1 MPNTLLQAQIEKA
14 REIFKGQ
21 FSTARRDWLA
31 LLDREIAPDV
41 EDHLRKLAE
50 GFDYRTPDLKKQV
63 RDWIS
68 INKTDTTYLDVIST
82 DPSAETRKKLRNVL
96 HWLGRGWEYENEGR
110 VWDRHCIEAQS
121 TTGIMISRL
130 NWHPQIDPKIDRDLE
145 PDAYMKKRGEL
156 LKKRKHPFYWT
167 YPSIFGCGW
176 LGDDDSEY
184 GPDFFVYESEVPY
197 LEALDLYRKDGQ
209 KLGYQGGKTC
219 WIGRDDAV
227 DETWH
232 TQTVKVTVVDSRDLD
247 GDKCPC
253 AKYGCDHPMRK
264 ICVYICDSARYASE
278 DDLYEEYPSPFP
290 GCSFFIVGGDL
301 RNSRDP
307 HKRFMP
313 AMYESY
319 TEAEWTNG
327 LTTRLAAMMSDEQ
340 SPSRLYLDYSQ
351 ADRSL
356 LTGEDGAIRL
366 DYDMGKQDEGK
377 IQAYPGE
384 IKRLPSRID
393 AAMLTLL
400 REHRERLEHF
410 SINRF
415 LTGDTAHEASNATGT
430 AFLQTTEQAG
440 VLPSMLLGEADRA
453 QLRRAKWVIHAIK
466 YWGTFDPPGVVTPY
480 TVVHT
485 GNDSYIKYRSN
496 KPQPGEVA
504 EVSAQLF
511 YDVDFDIVITSKSET
526 LQEQGARYLQAT
538 DKKDKGAWTEE
549 QWLRDSGVDDVEGQ
563 LELLDLQKIR
573 QNFAPLQAQLDNLE
587 VLRLY
592 EAGTGI
598 SVGGA
603 LGGLGPPPGQPASPQ
618 GQNGSV
624 APTAV
629 MGSPGTAIGIPGN
642 NMLGRTI
649 NQPSGGSSPT
659 RGQGTV

>member
-1 MPNTLLQAQIEKA
+1 LPNTLLQAQIEKA
-14 REIFKGQ
+14 RKPFTGQ
-21 FSTARRDWLA
+21 FKEAREDWLA
-31 LLDREIAPDV
+31 LIDREVAPDV
-41 EDHLRKLAE
+41 EDHLKKLAE

-110 VWDRHCIEAQS
+110 VWDRICIESQA
-121 TTGIMISRL
+121 TTGVMVARL
-130 NWHPQIDPKIDRDLE
+130 CWHPQLDPKIDRDLE
-145 PDAYMKKRGEL
+145 PDAYMKKRNEL

-176 LGDDDSEY
+176 LGDDDNEY

-197 LEALDLYRKDGQ
+197 LEAVGKYRKDGQ
-209 KLGYQGGKTC
+209 KLGYLDGKTC

-232 TQTVKVTVVDSRDLD
+232 TKTVKVTIIDARDLD
-247 GDKCPC
+247 GGECPC
-253 AKYGCDHPMRK
+253 AEYGCDHPVRK
-264 ICVYICDSARYASE
+264 ICVYICDNGSYASE

-290 GCSFFIVGGDL
+290 GCSFFIVGGDI

-313 AMYESY
+313 VMYESF

-327 LTTRLAAMMSDEQ
+327 LTTRLAAQMSEDYG
-340 SPSRLYLDYSQ
+340 PNRYYLDYSQ
-351 ADRSL
+351 TAREL
-356 LTGEDGAIRL
+356 LTGEDGQIKL
-366 DYDMGKQDEGK
+366 DFPYNASAEGT
-377 IQAYPGE
+377 IHGLPGE
-384 IKRLPSRID
+384 LKRPPSSISPH
-393 AAMLTLL
+393 MISLINL
-400 REHRERLEHF
+400 HRERLERF

-440 VLPSMLLGEADRA
+440 VLPSMLLGESDRA
-453 QLRRAKWVIHAIK
+453 QLRRAKYVIHATK

-480 TVVHT
+480 TLVHT
-485 GNDSYIKYRSN
+485 GNDSYLKYRN
-496 KPQPGEVA
+496 ATPQAGEVA

-511 YDVDFDIVITSKSET
+511 YDLDFDIVITSKSET
-526 LQEQGARYLQAT
+526 LQEQGARYLQA
-538 DKKDKGAWTEE
+538 KDKRAEGLWTLE
-549 QWLRDSGVDDVEGQ
+549 QELRDSGVDDVEGQ
-563 LELLDLQKIR
+563 LELLDLQQIR
-573 QNFAPLQAQLDNLE
+573 QNFAPQQAMLDNLE
-587 VLRLY
+587 IVRIF
-592 EAGTGI
+592 ESATGI
-598 SVGGA
+598 SLGGA
-603 LGGLGPPPGQPASPQ
+603 LGGVPPPQQP
-618 GQNGSV
+618 QNGNV

-642 NMLGRTI
+642 NLIGRTI
-649 NQPSGGSSPT
+649 NQPRGGSSPT
-659 RGQGTV
+659 RGPGQA